1 MIQYQFNSS
10 SLISENETVPII
22 DLGQHGFADSFYPIE
37 LKEIASN
44 TAPLVCSLDKTTGL
58 VQLQN
63 ITVAKDR
70 YDLVDYSYT
79 SSNSQISR
87 QHWIEFFDSVTNN
100 IDLRNGQI
108 LEIGSNDG
116 YLLSLFKQITNN
128 VVGIDASTAM
138 VDEANSRGIQTV
150 HGIFGDTEVL
160 NSNIGNGE
168 KKFDA
173 VIANNVLNHSNK
185 PLKFIKEISLLLNE
199 DGVFIFEIPYWY
211 NTISSLKFD
220 QIYLEHIT
228 YFTVGSLEHLLSTAG
243 LYINEVELVDYH
255 GGSLRVYSSFNKE
268 GSSNKEKFILLENN
282 LKLKDEKTYV
292 LYMDKV
298 NQVRDNFF
306 KNLAKLKEKKPASTV
321 FGIGAAAKANT
332 LLTYYGLNSQ
342 SVEFIV
348 DSSPFK
354 QGKITPV
361 SLIPIVDDESLTK
374 IPNGIGIILA
384 WNLSDSLKN
393 KLLSINKNIEFLD
406 IL

>member
-185 PLKFIKEISLLLNE
+185 PLKL
-199 DGVFIFEIPYWY
+199 
-211 NTISSLKFD
+211 
-220 QIYLEHIT
+220 
-228 YFTVGSLEHLLSTAG
+228 
-243 LYINEVELVDYH
+243 
-255 GGSLRVYSSFNKE
+255 
-268 GSSNKEKFILLENN
+268 
-282 LKLKDEKTYV
+282 
-292 LYMDKV
+292 
-298 NQVRDNFF
+298 
-306 KNLAKLKEKKPASTV
+306 
-321 FGIGAAAKANT
+321 
-332 LLTYYGLNSQ
+332 
-342 SVEFIV
+342 
-348 DSSPFK
+348 
-354 QGKITPV
+354 
-361 SLIPIVDDESLTK
+361 
-374 IPNGIGIILA
+374 
-384 WNLSDSLKN
+384 
-393 KLLSINKNIEFLD
+393 
-406 IL
+406 